1 MIELIFERT
10 WLQIKGMKA
19 MFAIPF
25 VGYYVLIPLGV
36 WAMSYSVDFVLSD
49 AIAQMCYLLVPFLS
63 TWWIYLMAKEFV
75 EGSGREVLL
84 SSSGGLI
91 NMLIYE
97 FINMLCVIPLF
108 YVRVSYIFYPDVL
121 YLIEQ
126 LLIIS
131 FFMGG
136 LAYCLCYLLKN
147 ITVAM
152 FVIVLYSLI
161 SNYHFSNERFISVL
175 GKIQLINLQQ
185 VPYEENNNL
194 YFTYI
199 LLGCVCWTIGTLK
212 AKRI

>member
-194 YFTYI
+194 YLHIFY
-199 LLGCVCWTIGTLK
+199 LGVCVGL
-212 AKRI
+212 

>member
-97 FINMLCVIPLF
+97 FINMLLCHSFVLCKGKLYILSRCFISNRTIAYYFLF
-108 YVRVSYIFYPDVL
+108 YGGLGILFMLFAKKYNSSYVCNCIIFVD
-121 YLIEQ
+121 IQ
-126 LLIIS
+126 LS
-131 FFMGG
+131 FF
-136 LAYCLCYLLKN
+136 
-147 ITVAM
+147 
-152 FVIVLYSLI
+152 
-161 SNYHFSNERFISVL
+161 
-175 GKIQLINLQQ
+175 
-185 VPYEENNNL
+185 
-194 YFTYI
+194 
-199 LLGCVCWTIGTLK
+199 
-212 AKRI
+212 

>member
-75 EGSGREVLL
+75 EGSVREVLL

-108 YVRVSYIFYPDVL
+108 YVRVSYIFYPDIL

-126 LLIIS
+126 LLVIS